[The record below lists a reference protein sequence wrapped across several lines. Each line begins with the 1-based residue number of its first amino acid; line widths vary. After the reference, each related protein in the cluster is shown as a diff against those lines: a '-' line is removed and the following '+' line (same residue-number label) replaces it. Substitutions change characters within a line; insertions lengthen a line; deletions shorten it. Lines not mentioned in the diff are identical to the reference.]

1 MNLKIDKEMR
11 RPGREQRRRKE
22 KLSG

>member
-11 RPGREQRRRKE
+11 RPGREQRKRKE